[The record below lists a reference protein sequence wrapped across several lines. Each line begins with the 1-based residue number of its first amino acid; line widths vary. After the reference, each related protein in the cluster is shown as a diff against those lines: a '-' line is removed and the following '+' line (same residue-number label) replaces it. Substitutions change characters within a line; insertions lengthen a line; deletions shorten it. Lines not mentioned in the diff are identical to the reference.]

1 MMPRFFWGLALL
13 NWNIG
18 FEILSVGG
26 MRFIKCTF
34 LPFTLLIRIGEASHA
49 RK

>member
-1 MMPRFFWGLALL
+1 MPRLFWGLALL

-18 FEILSVGG
+18 FEILTVGG

-34 LPFTLLIRIGEASHA
+34 FPLLLLIRIGESSHA
-49 RK
+49 NE